1 MFSIPTIALR
11 VSVPIGAVWNTW
23 LLGCSLCNKT
33 GNSQGHLSLVL
44 HTEFYGGRGVGDY
57 YNFKILKNFLVISV
71 WIYWDD
77 LWLARFFLLHY
88 IIISPNPCVDT
99 QTTNKSMDPQT
110 SNICLKLS
118 KIPLHKCFDNAK
130 LIWNDWRQSNAT
142 IMPNQLV
149 IKYVPTNK
157 QTNKQLTW

>member
-33 GNSQGHLSLVL
+33 GNSQSQLSLVL

-77 LWLARFFLLHY
+77 LWLARFFLLVFRHFSFKLSRFPWDMVQILKY
-88 IIISPNPCVDT
+88 FDLFYLANF
-99 QTTNKSMDPQT
+99 NFQT
-110 SNICLKLS
+110 SRAVWPLALHRITHMFQSSKLKTVEI
-118 KIPLHKCFDNAK
+118 KDF
-130 LIWNDWRQSNAT
+130 
-142 IMPNQLV
+142 V
-149 IKYVPTNK
+149 IIVIT
-157 QTNKQLTW
+157 LL